1 MDIFASNISLNN
13 NQAKDFRVENLLTL
27 PPSSSSYPGKLVF
40 NSSQSIFYGY
50 DGSSWLNLSNNNT
63 SNANNPTIVIAAGVG
78 LTGGG
83 QISLNQSENSII
95 TFNNSITKNSQL
107 LNDSGYTSNT
117 GTTTSSNSQ
126 TFTNKGGN
134 ISQWTNDSGY
144 TTNAGTMT
152 SFGVSAAVGGSSFN
166 ISNGETLSLVGGT
179 NITASFNSSNE
190 SITFNNDITNNNQ
203 LTNTGTTTA
212 SNPQTFTNKGG
223 NISQW
228 ANDSGYTANTGTTTE
243 DNIQLFTNKSGSISQ
258 WVNDYSYIR
267 GTGPSFQFIAADG
280 SYNSNVVTNNTVNNY
295 TKQQHFAIQTLTTGS
310 NVEWN
315 LENNQKAIIAHTE
328 DMTLSNP
335 TNLMS
340 GATYILYLQH
350 DSASRLFLFSSL
362 YKFQGNNN
370 PLLSSGGNALDIFTF
385 ECNGVY
391 LLCTNIALGFSG
403 VGSPG
408 GGSGIGNNDP
418 SPDDTEPP
426 NNPSFFSAT
435 LGQDEV
441 ILTWSNG
448 SDNVAVSHYIVQR
461 EKDNS
466 GSWDILSISLNY
478 PIQSSVDDSLFISG
492 SSYKYRIKTV
502 DTSGNESLNYKYAS
516 EPVVFYYL

>member
-117 GTTTSSNSQ
+117 GTTTNSNTQ
-126 TFTNKGGN
+126 TFTNKSGN

-144 TTNAGTMT
+144 T
-152 SFGVSAAVGGSSFN
+152 S
-166 ISNGETLSLVGGT
+166 
-179 NITASFNSSNE
+179 
-190 SITFNNDITNNNQ
+190 
-203 LTNTGTTTA
+203 
-212 SNPQTFTNKGG
+212 
-223 NISQW
+223 
-228 ANDSGYTANTGTTTE
+228 NTGTTTE
-243 DNIQLFTNKSGSISQ
+243 DNIQVFTNKSGSISQ

-267 GTGPSFQFIAADG
+267 GTGPSFQFITADG

-408 GGSGIGNNDP
+408 GGSGIGANDP

-426 NNPSFFSAT
+426 SNPSFFSAT

-448 SDNVAVSHYIVQR
+448 SDNVAVSHYIIQR

-478 PIQSSVDDSLFISG
+478 PIQSSVDDSLFVSG